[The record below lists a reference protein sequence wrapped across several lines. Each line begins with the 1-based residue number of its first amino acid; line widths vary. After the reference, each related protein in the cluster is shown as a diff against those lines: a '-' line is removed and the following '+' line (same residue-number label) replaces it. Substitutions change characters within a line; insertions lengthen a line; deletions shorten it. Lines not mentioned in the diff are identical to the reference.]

1 MKNYYKNRYALSEQG
16 AENLTKATWFCF
28 LTYCIN
34 LAPMFI
40 LMGLINQLALGNI
53 SSTWQ
58 FIIIAVMTLVFM
70 YISLSNEYVSLYN
83 ATYKESADLRKGI
96 AKNLAD
102 LPIAYFSKHDLSD
115 LSQTI
120 MADVETIEHAMSHSI
135 PKVVGMWMFFPLMGL
150 LMLIGNWKLGLAA
163 IIPTLLS
170 FIIIPLAK
178 ETEVSAYGKYYNVL
192 RDNSEIFQETI
203 ELQQEISSF
212 NQSVQVK
219 KDLYKKLE

>member
-83 ATYKESADLRKGI
+83 ATYKDRQI
-96 AKNLAD
+96 
-102 LPIAYFSKHDLSD
+102 
-115 LSQTI
+115 
-120 MADVETIEHAMSHSI
+120 
-135 PKVVGMWMFFPLMGL
+135 
-150 LMLIGNWKLGLAA
+150 
-163 IIPTLLS
+163 
-170 FIIIPLAK
+170 
-178 ETEVSAYGKYYNVL
+178 
-192 RDNSEIFQETI
+192 
-203 ELQQEISSF
+203 
-212 NQSVQVK
+212 
-219 KDLYKKLE
+219 